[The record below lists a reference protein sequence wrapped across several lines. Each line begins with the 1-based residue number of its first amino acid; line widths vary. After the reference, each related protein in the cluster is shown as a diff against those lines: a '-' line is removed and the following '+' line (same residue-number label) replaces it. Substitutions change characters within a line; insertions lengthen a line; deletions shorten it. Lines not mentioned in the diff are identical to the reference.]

1 MPVGSSLE
9 AKLRSGHGDGVIRQM
24 LYAGMFFG
32 PIAGYLTL
40 PLRTLRPAA
49 ILHYPHNFQY
59 FRRYL

>member
-1 MPVGSSLE
+1 
-9 AKLRSGHGDGVIRQM
+9 M